1 MSGRSSPM
9 YEGLAARPDEW
20 DVVLKVK
27 YGETLKRFNGYVQGP
42 QFSLNL
48 SALRSKIAS
57 AFKFD
62 PNIDFILTYTDE
74 DGDIVMLD
82 DDDDLHDAAIHQK
95 LNPLRINVQLNSS
108 HTAAPQA
115 KQQDSNNTPL
125 RPTTIEDPLTQIKS
139 VIEEVLKPISYPLRS
154 TAQEDRL
161 SQVKSAIDEAIK
173 SIQEPVPDALAKLS
187 HEVLEAAPPHIAE
200 LIKPFVKLVT
210 PSNNQP
216 SNGRT
221 DGSSSST
228 GLPQTQAD
236 LKTNEEPKIDTSLV
250 SGPLDKQNSKSS
262 GARGLKTVPV
272 EAPATLNV
280 KSSQGRQSSLYPSIE
295 ELLFSTNLTN
305 SAEDKSI
312 SKGINDAQSKGKS
325 VMTSD
330 TPPAPPA
337 PVFRPAPPI
346 QSPNGWSQLPARGS
360 TFHPSIWQSEAD
372 SKANSDSRW
381 RLPLYRAG
389 TFRPHTPLSHVPPQV
404 PPAPMSY
411 GHSPHFP
418 YPGRLLSSNHLHGD
432 LANKTESSPVCTFH
446 RWIQC
451 DGCGVQ
457 PIPGPRYKSK
467 TKEDYDLCGACF
479 HRMGNEVEYTRIDKP
494 LLPQRLVG
502 DSTLC
507 RKIHSRAAMKSKREK
522 LESRFILDVTVLDG
536 TLMAPSTPFTKI
548 WRMHNNGSITWP
560 LGTQLIWVGGDQ
572 FALQTSVPLE
582 IPVNGFPVDQ
592 EIDVAVD
599 FVAPGR
605 PGRYIS
611 YWRLASPSGQ
621 KFGQRVWVHIQVE
634 DPSFVSN
641 NRTAAINLNLP
652 PESNNTN
659 TNLIDVNIEPVD
671 QVFGQHVNSRT
682 KELLEQ
688 LIHREIDE
696 PENPEPAPLPVPL
709 VSSTASL
716 HPIIDVDV
724 PSSSTPAAFVP
735 DAVVPPPEPA
745 VSPVPPT
752 VNVPPGNAPA
762 SAGASTSD
770 HYGINNLTEEK
781 LLKELEEMGFRQV
794 DLNKEILRQN
804 KYNLEQSVDD
814 LCGVSEWDPLLA
826 ELQEM
831 GFDDSEINK
840 EVLAKN
846 GGSIKRAVMD
856 LIAREKKDQ

>member
-9 YEGLAARPDEW
+9 YEGLASRPDEW

-27 YGETLKRFNGYVQGP
+27 YGETLKRFSGYVQGP

-57 AFKFD
+57 AFKFG

-95 LNPLRINVQLNSS
+95 LNPLRINVQLNNS

-115 KQQDSNNTPL
+115 KQQDSDNTPP
-125 RPTTIEDPLTQIKS
+125 RSITTEDPLAQIKS
-139 VIEEVLKPISYPLRS
+139 VIDEVLKPISNPLRS
-154 TAQEDRL
+154 AQEDRL
-161 SQVKSAIDEAIK
+161 AQIKTAIDDAVK
-173 SIQEPVPDALAKLS
+173 SIQEPVPEALAKLS
-187 HEVLEAAPPHIAE
+187 HEVLEAAPPQLAE

-210 PSNNQP
+210 PSNNNP
-216 SNGRT
+216 SNGHA
-221 DGSSSST
+221 DGSCSSST
-228 GLPQTQAD
+228 GFPQTQVD
-236 LKTNEEPKIDTSLV
+236 PKTNDTSLG
-250 SGPLDKQNSKSS
+250 SRPLDTQNSKSS
-262 GARGLKTVPV
+262 GARGLKTSV
-272 EAPATLNV
+272 EAPATLGV
-280 KSSQGRQSSLYPSIE
+280 KSSQGQQTSLYPSIE
-295 ELLFSTNLTN
+295 ELLFSPFLPN
-305 SAEDKSI
+305 SGDEKSS
-312 SKGINDAQSKGKS
+312 SKGTSDAQSKGKS
-325 VMTSD
+325 VMTSATPP
-330 TPPAPPA
+330 TPPAAPA
-337 PVFRPAPPI
+337 FRPAPPI
-346 QSPNGWSQLPARGS
+346 PSLNDWSQPPARGS
-360 TFHPSIWQSEAD
+360 TFYPSIWQSEAD
-372 SKANSDSRW
+372 PKANSDSRW
-381 RLPLYRAG
+381 RVPLYRAG
-389 TFRPHTPLSHVPPQV
+389 HPFRPHAPLSRPPPPV
-404 PPAPMSY
+404 PAPMSY
-411 GHSPHFP
+411 GPSPHFP
-418 YPGRLLSSNHLHGD
+418 YPGRLLSSGHLHGD
-432 LANKTESSPVCTFH
+432 LGNNIENSPARTFH

-457 PIPGPRYKSK
+457 PIVGPRYKSK
-467 TKEDYDLCGACF
+467 TKEDYDLCDACF

-494 LLPQRLVG
+494 LLPQRLLK
-502 DSTLC
+502 DPTLC

-522 LESRFILDVTVLDG
+522 LESRFILDVTILDG

-548 WRMHNNGSITWP
+548 WRMHNNGSIMWP

-582 IPVNGFPVDQ
+582 IPVDGFPVDQ

-599 FVAPGR
+599 FVAPAR

-641 NRTAAINLNLP
+641 NRTAVINLNLP
-652 PESNNTN
+652 PESNITN
-659 TNLIDVNIEPVD
+659 TSNLIDVNIEPVD
-671 QVFGQHVNSRT
+671 QVFNQHVNST
-682 KELLEQ
+682 NKELLEH
-688 LIHREIDE
+688 LIHHEIDE
-696 PENPEPAPLPVPL
+696 PKNPEPAPLPVPH

-724 PSSSTPAAFVP
+724 PSSSTAAAFVP
-735 DAVVPPPEPA
+735 VVDVPAPEPA
-745 VSPVPPT
+745 VTPVPTT
-752 VNVPPGNAPA
+752 VNVPAGNAPA
-762 SAGASTSD
+762 SVGASSSD
-770 HYGINNLTEEK
+770 HHGIDNLTEEK

-814 LCGVSEWDPLLA
+814 LCGVNEWDPLLA

-831 GFDDSEINK
+831 GFDDTEINK
-840 EVLAKN
+840 EMLAKN